1 MPYARGADVAPLKLS
16 VLFPLLPGLSV
27 PGPQDPSLITI
38 VCIIASEA
46 AGTDQAPS
54 FLLLGLTLSGTI
66 PNSGFWFLLPEV
78 TADILLLLL
87 QAVAQTANIEK
98 GNVQLKKA
106 IKLSTSARKFTAV
119 LMLVASLLILG
130 FDWYAS

>member
-1 MPYARGADVAPLKLS
+1 M
-16 VLFPLLPGLSV
+16 
-27 PGPQDPSLITI
+27 
-38 VCIIASEA
+38 CNIASDA
-46 AGTDQAPS
+46 CTDQAPP
-54 FLLLGLTLSGTI
+54 FLPLGQTLSITT
-66 PNSGFWFLLPEV
+66 PESDFGFKLLPET
-78 TADILLLLL
+78 TADIVLLRL

-119 LMLVASLLILG
+119 VMVVASLLILG